1 VIWSYVGFSNAN
13 YALAEMKNP
22 AKTLRIAGPLAII
35 TVTLFYLLC
44 NFAYFSAASKEE
56 ITGSGRLVAAL
67 LFRNVWGPSA
77 ERILSGFVALSALGN
92 VLSDVSISI
101 VATMACLMDCSQS
114 FSQGRVNQQLALEDV
129 LPLSKIIASNW
140 PSGGPFA
147 GLSIRM
153 FAIIKLE

>member
-1 VIWSYVGFSNAN
+1 
-13 YALAEMKNP
+13 MKNP

-35 TVTLFYLLC
+35 TVTLFYFLC

-92 VLSDVSISI
+92 VLSVVSILYHRKCI
-101 VATMACLMDCSQS
+101 MADGLFAVVLPRKSKS
-114 FSQGRVNQQLALEDV
+114 GVGIGGRLASKQNYRLQLAFRRSTCWTFNPYV
-129 LPLSKIIASNW
+129 CYLSLNEPYLTENI
-140 PSGGPFA
+140 
-147 GLSIRM
+147 
-153 FAIIKLE
+153 